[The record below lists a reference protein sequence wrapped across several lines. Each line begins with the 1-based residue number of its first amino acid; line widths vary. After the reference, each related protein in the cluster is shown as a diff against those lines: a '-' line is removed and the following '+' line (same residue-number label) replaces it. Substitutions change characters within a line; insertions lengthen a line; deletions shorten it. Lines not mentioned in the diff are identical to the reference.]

1 MELDIKKIV
10 GIAVVS
16 AALGAGVV
24 YFTKP
29 TKVETKV
36 ETMVV
41 EKEVEKKV
49 YIDRV
54 ITKVTK
60 PDGTIEERTE
70 ERDRSSIDEKSK
82 ELVKVEEKTIT
93 NPKKV
98 TVHVIHKADV
108 KNPLD
113 INPSNDLGLGV
124 SVDTGVLSTNVIAGG
139 FLDGTV
145 FIGIGINF

>member
-10 GIAVVS
+10 GIAVIS

-24 YFTKP
+24 YLAKP
-29 TKVETKV
+29 TEIKTKVETKV
-36 ETMVV
+36 V
-41 EKEVEKKV
+41 EKEIQKKV

-70 ERDRSSIDEKSK
+70 EKDRSSIDEKSK

-93 NPKKV
+93 NPKKT
-98 TVHVIHKADV
+98 TVHVIHKVDV
-108 KNPLD
+108 KNPQD
-113 INPSNDLGLGV
+113 INTSKDLGVDV
-124 SVDTGVLSTNVIAGG
+124 SVDTGVLNTNVIAGG